1 MTPFLKPSNAPSAA
15 IIRVILPAALIA
27 LYALSLNAS
36 ANSVSNSD
44 TADLIFQNL
53 TQYQS
58 LHRSAKKLH
67 YTYSYEQCSIYVT
80 KENIVGNTANP
91 VSTTQYS
98 IPLKSITSVTVNSS
112 QTKMVLKT
120 NPDKKEIYQI
130 SQKEDGSN
138 KENNISWIPL
148 PLKKN
153 ANQTQTLINLL
164 VQRCKTS

>member
-1 MTPFLKPSNAPSAA
+1 MTPLLKQSNAPSAA
-15 IIRVILPAALIA
+15 IIRVILPAVIIS

-36 ANSVSNSD
+36 ANNVSNSD

-58 LHRSAKKLH
+58 FHRSAKKLR
-67 YTYSYEQCSIYVT
+67 YAYSYEQCNIYVT
-80 KENIVGNTANP
+80 KENIVGNTAAP
-91 VSTTQYS
+91 ASTTQYS

-112 QTKMVLKT
+112 KTKMVLKT

-148 PLKKN
+148 PLRKD
-153 ANQTQTLINLL
+153 ASQTQTLINLL
-164 VQRCKTS
+164 VQRCKIS